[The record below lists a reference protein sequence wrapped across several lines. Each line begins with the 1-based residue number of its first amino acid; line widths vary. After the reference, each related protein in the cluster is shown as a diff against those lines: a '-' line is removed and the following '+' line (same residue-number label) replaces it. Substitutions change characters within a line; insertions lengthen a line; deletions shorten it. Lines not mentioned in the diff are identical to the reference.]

1 MKTTLRAVALCLLLS
16 HARGFAND
24 TWSDLATKAVNT
36 ALPTLAAIWVAFR
49 VLDVAHYA
57 TDKVAEVSPTV
68 GAVLHPVVNVADPRV
83 SLQHAFGCSNRTK

>member
-24 TWSDLATKAVNT
+24 TWSELGQKAVNA

-57 TDKVAEVSPTV
+57 TDKVAEVSPTA
-68 GAVLHPVVNVADPRV
+68 GSVLHPIVNVVDPRV
-83 SLQHAFGCSNRTK
+83 SLQQVFGCSNRSK